1 MTKPAMLVLDDEPAA
16 LDELQGTL
24 DRRYGQEY
32 LVVCEGS
39 ATSGLDRL
47 ARLAADDR
55 PVAIVCVPAAM
66 LDTGGAEFL
75 AMAHQI
81 NPAAKRVLIVPR
93 GGPLAPSLRVPALL
107 LQDQSVAQPVLRAMT
122 LGVVDTYLASPHG
135 GRDEGFHLAIS
146 ELLEEW
152 ARDSAADQP
161 AVQIIGQ
168 QHSARAHELRD
179 VLTRNGIPIEFSP
192 VESDRARVLLEETG
206 HTSSKLPV
214 VITYTGRALA
224 DPTNDELGAAFGL
237 ATLPARI
244 VDVAIVGA
252 GPAGLSTAVYTSS
265 EGLSTLLLEREAIG
279 GQAGS
284 SSLIRNYLG
293 FPRGT
298 SGRGLASRAFAQV
311 WAFGADT
318 VVSRPVTGLRPAKTG
333 YLLMLADGT
342 EAHGRSVVIATGVSY
357 RRLDAPGLDPLIGAG
372 VYYGAAAS
380 EGRAMA
386 GRQVFIAGGAN
397 SAGQAAVNLGRT
409 SSSESRTTRTSGDPP
424 SPP

>member
-75 AMAHQI
+75 AMAHRL
-81 NPAAKRVLIVPR
+81 NPAAKRVLMVPR
-93 GGPLAPSLRVPALL
+93 GGPSAPSLRVPALL

-161 AVQIIGQ
+161 AVQIIDH
-168 QHSARAHELRD
+168 QHSARGHELRD

-192 VESDRARVLLEETG
+192 VESDRARPPG
-206 HTSSKLPV
+206 RDRPHKLQAA
-214 VITYTGRALA
+214 GGDHLHRA
-224 DPTNDELGAAFGL
+224 
-237 ATLPARI
+237 R
-244 VDVAIVGA
+244 
-252 GPAGLSTAVYTSS
+252 
-265 EGLSTLLLEREAIG
+265 
-279 GQAGS
+279 
-284 SSLIRNYLG
+284 
-293 FPRGT
+293 
-298 SGRGLASRAFAQV
+298 
-311 WAFGADT
+311 
-318 VVSRPVTGLRPAKTG
+318 
-333 YLLMLADGT
+333 
-342 EAHGRSVVIATGVSY
+342 
-357 RRLDAPGLDPLIGAG
+357 
-372 VYYGAAAS
+372 
-380 EGRAMA
+380 A
-386 GRQVFIAGGAN
+386 GRPDQ
-397 SAGQAAVNLGRT
+397 R
-409 SSSESRTTRTSGDPP
+409 
-424 SPP
+424 

>member
-1 MTKPAMLVLDDEPAA
+1 MLVLDDEPAA
-16 LDELQGTL
+16 LDELRRTL

-32 LVVCEGS
+32 LVVGEGS
-39 ATSGLDRL
+39 TTAGLDRL

-75 AMAHQI
+75 AMAHRL
-81 NPAAKRVLIVPR
+81 NPTAKRVLIVPR
-93 GGPLAPSLRVPALL
+93 GGPSAPSLRVPALL

-135 GRDEGFHLAIS
+135 GRDEGFHLAVS

-161 AVQIIGQ
+161 AVQIIDQ

-192 VESDRARVLLEETG
+192 AESDRARVLLEESG
-206 HTSSKLPV
+206 HTGSKLPV

-224 DPTNDELGAAFGL
+224 DPTNDELAAAFGL
-237 ATLPARI
+237 ATLPARM

-252 GPAGLSTAVYTSS
+252 GPAGLSAAVYTSS

-318 VVSRPVTGLRPAKTG
+318 VVSWPVTGLRPADTG
-333 YLLMLADGT
+333 YLLILADGT
-342 EAHGRSVVIATGVSY
+342 EAHRLSIVIATGVSY
-357 RRLDAPGLDPLIGAG
+357 RRLDAPTWTPPDRRRRLLRRRSIGSAG
-372 VYYGAAAS
+372 D
-380 EGRAMA
+380 GRAA
-386 GRQVFIAGGAN
+386 GLHRRRRQ
-397 SAGQAAVNLGRT
+397 LRRT
-409 SSSESRTTRTSGDPP
+409 SSGESRATCRSGDPP
-424 SPP
+424 GPP